1 MQQQQQQQL
10 QQDLGTRYQGGLGSP
25 TPDMLN
31 QRLEVGPRTTPPI
44 QTLAHTQ
51 V

>member
-1 MQQQQQQQL
+1 MQQQQQH
-10 QQDLGTRYQGGLGSP
+10 LGTHYQGGFRGP

-31 QRLEVGPRTTPPI
+31 QRLGVGPRTTPPI